1 DFFMLFINH
10 KGRFVTL
17 EGHEYYYGDFV
28 ATVTGLDADRLGY
41 FDIED
46 QIKKLGYENWGRI
59 CYKHR
64 TTHEFQDIKDDAG
77 VMACLGQMQ
86 RNRRYVEIFVQTEQ
100 LNKPSVVSEVAA
112 VCQQE
117 KSNRNRV
124 PEVAVVCQQEKSNMN
139 RVSEVAEVHQA
150 KDTSEKLGEFAL
162 DESED
167 EEYEPSGESSSN
179 DGLSDEDLGTDDEEY
194 LQARREALNSR
205 QSTDDGDANM
215 SFAQPSSHH
224 EADDNNIPT
233 RDNESEYED
242 SEGNVNTDSS
252 SGDGL
257 GDDDDEARPK
267 KKKILKL
274 ESGSVFKCFY
284 VGFSALRQGFL
295 QGCRPIISLDGAF
308 LKTFLGGVLLC
319 AVGKDGNNQ
328 IFPLAWAVVDSENES
343 TWKWFL
349 DILFQDLGI
358 SYGLGWTFIS
368 DQQK

>member
-1 DFFMLFINH
+1 TN
-10 KGRFVTL
+10 
-17 EGHEYYYGDFV
+17 
-28 ATVTGLDADRLGY
+28 
-41 FDIED
+41 
-46 QIKKLGYENWGRI
+46 
-59 CYKHR
+59 
-64 TTHEFQDIKDDAG
+64 
-77 VMACLGQMQ
+77 
-86 RNRRYVEIFVQTEQ
+86 
-100 LNKPSVVSEVAA
+100 
-112 VCQQE
+112 
-117 KSNRNRV
+117 
-124 PEVAVVCQQEKSNMN
+124 
-139 RVSEVAEVHQA
+139 
-150 KDTSEKLGEFAL
+150 
-162 DESED
+162 
-167 EEYEPSGESSSN
+167 
-179 DGLSDEDLGTDDEEY
+179 DEEY

-224 EADDNNIPT
+224 EADDNNIPA

-257 GDDDDEARPK
+257 SDDDDEARPK
-267 KKKILKL
+267 KKKIVYDGKGDLQTFQFQLGMRFETIGQCRKAVQNYAIYNGCNISFVRSSSSQIEARCEVGCPWRLYTSLIKGEGSVAVKTFVSSHSCHRDLNTKQATASWVAGEYLPMIRKKTKMKISDLEDSISEKYGVQPSRWKLYKAKTKALKLLRGTEEEHYGILRRYIAELQRVDRNGKFQLKL

-295 QGCRPIISLDGAF
+295 QGCRPIIGLDGAF

-343 TWKWFL
+343 NWKWFL

-358 SYGLGWTFIS
+358 SDGLGWTFIS